1 MKRKRFVKTCV
12 SIVLVMVAVLS
23 SIVPAHATGA
33 AIAGALMENILGNM
47 ITKCLTP
54 DGIDSDEA
62 SYEEALQYLNKIWLR
77 SLDSR
82 KEVDYNTLSSVY
94 AQLLMQGVPCEIRS
108 SRGAAQGY
116 YIRGTGDMPVFN
128 GKGRYGIKDKYF
140 SDGSGNVF
148 YAKLPDNGRAPDT
161 STTVPSTTAPSVKE
175 DTSTTYVPSTPSDY
189 SYYTPSNEFQ
199 ALQYINTRVT
209 SIANELHRVIDRLA
223 AIQHHTFR
231 LYMNMGRVI
240 DSLNNVTSGLY
251 KQVDLLSAY
260 LPRLDDVYNRLF
272 SIQSATWA
280 SVDMES
286 SILLGVTN
294 IGARLDSVISNGAVQ
309 VNTSSID
316 ARLDKLISMYSKVN
330 SVVLDTAA
338 VNGGQIKS
346 AVGGELKDVV
356 FWGSARRQNP
366 HLLTMPLNYT
376 LSDAPVT
383 LGAPELRSIP
393 LGASIPAYIS
403 ADPVLAA
410 GVWKSGSTYYLS
422 DTYNAVTGEY
432 VQRIKSIVFDGS
444 ENWVRSIRANDAS
457 LFSVSCIP
465 DNTLSMPMW
474 SSRYGFKTY
483 TSAFDLADDSTKTV
497 TSGYF
502 SHYGKYIRFQD
513 RSTSLDG
520 WKKWLSI
527 KYKAGEPLEVWYAL
541 AGESVTTY
549 LDLRPTIAI
558 PEGDST
564 SSAEM
569 LRITAKYET
578 YDSYTQTADIINAIN
593 NIPPYDDS
601 GLIAAIT
608 NMSRPTVTTDLTEI
622 TTRLDD
628 ILGELRSTS
637 GSATCEHSYAQDM
650 EQDATCTLPGLMIS
664 TCAKCGDSYSEIV
677 DPLGHDWVVSSHVD
691 AVTDPDTGE
700 ETASAYDVYTCSR
713 CDRTYEDHTGDGAP
727 DEDYSNTSISKLVVK
742 VFSKLGTFAGKL
754 IGFFVHLLD
763 KALTSVDNVISKFND
778 YTAQIGGFG
787 GAYPSWLTGFWAI
800 IPMELQTALTFAVI
814 CMALGAVGR
823 KLFFS

>member
-1 MKRKRFVKTCV
+1 
-12 SIVLVMVAVLS
+12 
-23 SIVPAHATGA
+23 
-33 AIAGALMENILGNM
+33 
-47 ITKCLTP
+47 
-54 DGIDSDEA
+54 
-62 SYEEALQYLNKIWLR
+62 
-77 SLDSR
+77 
-82 KEVDYNTLSSVY
+82 
-94 AQLLMQGVPCEIRS
+94 
-108 SRGAAQGY
+108 
-116 YIRGTGDMPVFN
+116 
-128 GKGRYGIKDKYF
+128 
-140 SDGSGNVF
+140 
-148 YAKLPDNGRAPDT
+148 
-161 STTVPSTTAPSVKE
+161 
-175 DTSTTYVPSTPSDY
+175 
-189 SYYTPSNEFQ
+189 
-199 ALQYINTRVT
+199 
-209 SIANELHRVIDRLA
+209 
-223 AIQHHTFR
+223 
-231 LYMNMGRVI
+231 
-240 DSLNNVTSGLY
+240 
-251 KQVDLLSAY
+251 
-260 LPRLDDVYNRLF
+260 
-272 SIQSATWA
+272 
-280 SVDMES
+280 
-286 SILLGVTN
+286 
-294 IGARLDSVISNGAVQ
+294 
-309 VNTSSID
+309 
-316 ARLDKLISMYSKVN
+316 MYSKVN

-366 HLLTMPLNYT
+366 YLLTMPLNYT
-376 LSDAPVT
+376 LSDAPVS

-513 RSTSLDG
+513 SSTSLDG

-564 SSAEM
+564 ISAEM

-677 DPLGHDWVVSSHVD
+677 DPLGHDWIVTSHVD
-691 AVTDPDTGE
+691 AVTDPETGE
-700 ETASAYDVYTCSR
+700 ETASAYDIYTCSR
-713 CDRTYEDHTGDGAP
+713 CSRTYEDHSGDGAP

-778 YTAQIGGFG
+778 YTAQITGFG
-787 GAYPSWLTGFWAI
+787 GAYPSWLTGFWGI

>member
-1 MKRKRFVKTCV
+1 MYSTFLKSNCKALICAVFALFLVLLLPVRAYAYTVRKIPSFWWDGKNVFFAEG
-12 SIVLVMVAVLS
+12 VA
-23 SIVPAHATGA
+23 P
-33 AIAGALMENILGNM
+33 
-47 ITKCLTP
+47 
-54 DGIDSDEA
+54 
-62 SYEEALQYLNKIWLR
+62 R
-77 SLDSR
+77 SPS
-82 KEVDYNTLSSVY
+82 LSSVSVSY
-94 AQLLMQGVPCEIRS
+94 DTLADLVYYCNEHGLSTSLFYNTALSVYVGFVNDSAFKLTTVSVESAYGLLC
-108 SRGAAQGY
+108 
-116 YIRGTGDMPVFN
+116 N
-128 GKGRYGIKDKYF
+128 
-140 SDGSGNVF
+140 SDGKVYVAERPATGGN
-148 YAKLPDNGRAPDT
+148 
-161 STTVPSTTAPSVKE
+161 STTNNTYNFNQTIINNHTPSSGGRPTTPSVSSSWTDRNLQEKIYQSLE
-175 DTSTTYVPSTPSDY
+175 YIYQCVDLANGYLSNNGWISIDIRNTIQKNVVPAIEAVNKNLISFKDSTVTNLNALYTITEYNYVTSLSQLDVLNRLY
-189 SYYTPSNEFQ
+189 SG
-199 ALQYINTRVT
+199 VT
-209 SIANELHRVIDRLA
+209 SI
-223 AIQHHTFR
+223 
-231 LYMNMGRVI
+231 
-240 DSLNNVTSGLY
+240 DS
-251 KQVDLLSAY
+251 
-260 LPRLDDVYNRLF
+260 
-272 SIQSATWA
+272 
-280 SVDMES
+280 
-286 SILLGVTN
+286 
-294 IGARLDSVISNGAVQ
+294 RLDSVINNGAVQ

-376 LSDAPVT
+376 LADAPVT

-513 RSTSLDG
+513 SSTSLDG

-564 SSAEM
+564 ISAEM

-664 TCAKCGDSYSEIV
+664 TCSKCGDSYSEIV

-691 AVTDPDTGE
+691 AVTDPETGE

-713 CDRTYEDHTGDGAP
+713 CGQTYEDHSGDGAP
-727 DEDYSNTSISKLVVK
+727 DEDYSNTSISQLVVK

-754 IGFFVHLLD
+754 IGFVVHLLD
-763 KALTSVDNVISKFND
+763 KALTGVDNVISKFND
-778 YTAQIGGFG
+778 YTAQIGSFG

>member
-1 MKRKRFVKTCV
+1 MKKQLIALWMVILILPSCV
-12 SIVLVMVAVLS
+12 SV
-23 SIVPAHATGA
+23 AHANEGYALANRNFMPESIIASILDMKDSVILDHDPTSGKVEYVSWISYDKLSELSTGWRTGGVIVFNA
-33 AIAGALMENILGNM
+33 TMNAYFLRISYMPTVSTDGQLKYCALGTSNGYCYGSKATEKGDTNIDNSVTINKTTVVWNRVITSVVGTADKKATDVTTGLKNILDWLSLQVKATM
-47 ITKCLTP
+47 IVA
-54 DGIDSDEA
+54 D
-62 SYEEALQYLNKIWLR
+62 
-77 SLDSR
+77 
-82 KEVDYNTLSSVY
+82 
-94 AQLLMQGVPCEIRS
+94 
-108 SRGAAQGY
+108 
-116 YIRGTGDMPVFN
+116 
-128 GKGRYGIKDKYF
+128 
-140 SDGSGNVF
+140 
-148 YAKLPDNGRAPDT
+148 
-161 STTVPSTTAPSVKE
+161 
-175 DTSTTYVPSTPSDY
+175 
-189 SYYTPSNEFQ
+189 
-199 ALQYINTRVT
+199 
-209 SIANELHRVIDRLA
+209 
-223 AIQHHTFR
+223 
-231 LYMNMGRVI
+231 
-240 DSLNNVTSGLY
+240 
-251 KQVDLLSAY
+251 QVDLTNDLLYWIADNFQDMLYAIGKADLLIAQIGIDQWKELLRLEDFLSAINY
-260 LPRLDDVYNRLF
+260 NQIYAYYAQNGFFFDILDTVEKL
-272 SIQSATWA
+272 
-280 SVDMES
+280 
-286 SILLGVTN
+286 
-294 IGARLDSVISNGAVQ
+294 GARLDSVINNGAVQ

-346 AVGGELKDVV
+346 AVGGELMDVM
-356 FWGSARRQNP
+356 FWGNARRQNP

-410 GVWKSGSTYYLS
+410 GVWKYYLS

-564 SSAEM
+564 ISAEM

>member
-1 MKRKRFVKTCV
+1 MYSTSLKLNCKALICAVIALFLVLLLPVRAYAYTVRKIPSFWWDGKNVFFAEGVAPRSSSLTSVTISYDSLADLVYYCNEHGLSTSLFYNTALSVYVGFVNDSAFKLTTVSVESAYGLLCNSDGKVYVAERPATGGNSTTNNSYNFNQTIINNHTPSSGGTITTPSVSSSWSDRNLQEKIYQSLEYIYQCV
-12 SIVLVMVAVLS
+12 DLANGYLS
-23 SIVPAHATGA
+23 NNGWIAIDIRNTIQKNVVPAIEAVNKNLISFKDSTVTNLN
-33 AIAGALMENILGNM
+33 ALYT
-47 ITKCLTP
+47 IT
-54 DGIDSDEA
+54 E
-62 SYEEALQYLNKIWLR
+62 
-77 SLDSR
+77 
-82 KEVDYNTLSSVY
+82 YNY
-94 AQLLMQGVPCEIRS
+94 
-108 SRGAAQGY
+108 
-116 YIRGTGDMPVFN
+116 
-128 GKGRYGIKDKYF
+128 
-140 SDGSGNVF
+140 
-148 YAKLPDNGRAPDT
+148 
-161 STTVPSTTAPSVKE
+161 
-175 DTSTTYVPSTPSDY
+175 
-189 SYYTPSNEFQ
+189 
-199 ALQYINTRVT
+199 VT
-209 SIANELHRVIDRLA
+209 SLSQLDVLN
-223 AIQHHTFR
+223 R
-231 LYMNMGRVI
+231 LY
-240 DSLNNVTSGLY
+240 S
-251 KQVDLLSAY
+251 
-260 LPRLDDVYNRLF
+260 
-272 SIQSATWA
+272 
-280 SVDMES
+280 
-286 SILLGVTN
+286 GVTN
-294 IGARLDSVISNGAVQ
+294 IGARLDSVINNGAVQ

-383 LGAPELRSIP
+383 LGTPELRSIP

-513 RSTSLDG
+513 SSTSLDG

-564 SSAEM
+564 ISADM

-677 DPLGHDWVVSSHVD
+677 DPLGHDWIITSHTD
-691 AVTDPDTGE
+691 AVTDPETGE

-713 CDRTYEDHTGDGAP
+713 CGQTYEDHSGDGAP
-727 DEDYSNTSISKLVVK
+727 NEDYSNTSISKLVVK

-763 KALTSVDNVISKFND
+763 KALTGVDNVISKFND
-778 YTAQIGGFG
+778 YTAQISSFG

>member
-1 MKRKRFVKTCV
+1 MKRIFVFLAASLLCFSVITTAYAAVVPFDNTQWLELPSGFGGGSHVYPQSTVV
-12 SIVLVMVAVLS
+12 SYSTLQSIRSQVNTWLAQGQYAGFRGTAVL
-23 SIVPAHATGA
+23 A
-33 AIAGALMENILGNM
+33 
-47 ITKCLTP
+47 
-54 DGIDSDEA
+54 
-62 SYEEALQYLNKIWLR
+62 
-77 SLDSR
+77 
-82 KEVDYNTLSSVY
+82 YN
-94 AQLLMQGVPCEIRS
+94 GV
-108 SRGAAQGY
+108 Y
-116 YIRGTGDMPVFN
+116 YIQLVQNGVSYRLCNNTGGLYRTESQYD
-128 GKGRYGIKDKYF
+128 
-140 SDGSGNVF
+140 
-148 YAKLPDNGRAPDT
+148 DT
-161 STTVPSTTAPSVKE
+161 STTTVPSTTAPSTSKTE
-175 DTSTTYVPSTPSDY
+175 TTEKDTTTVYDPTSPSD
-189 SYYTPSNEFQ
+189 SRTELD
-199 ALQYINTRVT
+199 ALNRLIDFTFSQIKAINGLRRTNLNQYNLMIKMRSLMWNMIDGINDM
-209 SIANELHRVIDRLA
+209 LDLA
-223 AIQHHTFR
+223 Q
-231 LYMNMGRVI
+231 
-240 DSLNNVTSGLY
+240 D
-251 KQVDLLSAY
+251 QVDLLTAY
-260 LPRLDDVYNRLF
+260 FPRLDDIYNQLI
-272 SIQSATWA
+272 SVQSASWA
-280 SVDMES
+280 SLDMES
-286 SILLGVTN
+286 RVFSAVSSIDS
-294 IGARLDSVISNGAVQ
+294 RLDSVINNGAVQ

-356 FWGSARRQNP
+356 FWGSARRQNS

-376 LSDAPVT
+376 LADAPVT

-422 DTYNAVTGEY
+422 DTYNVSTGEY

-474 SSRYGFKTY
+474 SSRYTFKTY
-483 TSAFDLADDSTKTV
+483 TSAFDLADDSTKAV

-502 SHYGKYIRFQD
+502 SHYGKYIRFMD
-513 RSTSLDG
+513 SISSLSS
-520 WKKWLSI
+520 WKTWLAN
-527 KYKAGEPLEVWYAL
+527 KYKEGTPMEVWYAYP
-541 AGESVTTY
+541 EQVTTTY

-564 SSAEM
+564 ISAEM

-637 GSATCEHSYAQDM
+637 GSATCDHTYQQHM
-650 EQDATCTLPGLMIS
+650 EQDTTCTLPGLMIS
-664 TCAKCGDSYSEIV
+664 TCSKCGDSYSEIV
-677 DPLGHDWVVSSHVD
+677 DPLGHDWIITSHID
-691 AVTDPDTGE
+691 AVTDPETGE

-713 CDRTYEDHTGDGAP
+713 CGQTYEDHSGDGAP
-727 DEDYSNTSISKLVVK
+727 DEDYSNTSISKLVVQ

>member
-1 MKRKRFVKTCV
+1 MKKQLIALWMVILILPSCV
-12 SIVLVMVAVLS
+12 SV
-23 SIVPAHATGA
+23 AHANEGYALADRNFMPESIIASILDMKDSVILDHDPTSGKVEYVSWISYDKLSELSTGWRTGGVIVFNA
-33 AIAGALMENILGNM
+33 TMNAYFLRISYMPTVSIDGQLKYCALGTSNGYCYGSRATEKGDTNIDNSVTINKTTVVWNRVITSVVGTADKKATDVTTGLKNILDWLSLQVKATM
-47 ITKCLTP
+47 IVA
-54 DGIDSDEA
+54 D
-62 SYEEALQYLNKIWLR
+62 
-77 SLDSR
+77 
-82 KEVDYNTLSSVY
+82 
-94 AQLLMQGVPCEIRS
+94 
-108 SRGAAQGY
+108 
-116 YIRGTGDMPVFN
+116 
-128 GKGRYGIKDKYF
+128 
-140 SDGSGNVF
+140 
-148 YAKLPDNGRAPDT
+148 
-161 STTVPSTTAPSVKE
+161 
-175 DTSTTYVPSTPSDY
+175 
-189 SYYTPSNEFQ
+189 
-199 ALQYINTRVT
+199 
-209 SIANELHRVIDRLA
+209 
-223 AIQHHTFR
+223 
-231 LYMNMGRVI
+231 
-240 DSLNNVTSGLY
+240 
-251 KQVDLLSAY
+251 QVDLTNDLLYWIADNFQDMLYAIGKADLLIAQIGIDQWKELLRLEDFLSAINY
-260 LPRLDDVYNRLF
+260 NQIYAYYAQNGFFFDILDTVEKL
-272 SIQSATWA
+272 
-280 SVDMES
+280 
-286 SILLGVTN
+286 
-294 IGARLDSVISNGAVQ
+294 GARLDSVISNGAVQ
-309 VNTSSID
+309 INTSSID

-513 RSTSLDG
+513 SSTSLDG

-564 SSAEM
+564 ISADM

-578 YDSYTQTADIINAIN
+578 YDSYTQTADIIAAIN

-691 AVTDPDTGE
+691 AVTDPETGE

-713 CDRTYEDHTGDGAP
+713 CGQTYEDHSGDGAP
-727 DEDYSNTSISKLVVK
+727 DEDYSNTSISKLVVQ

>member
-1 MKRKRFVKTCV
+1 MKKQLIALWMVILILPSCV
-12 SIVLVMVAVLS
+12 SV
-23 SIVPAHATGA
+23 AHANEGYALADRNFMPESIIASILDMKDSVILDHDPTSGKVEYVSWISYDKLSELSTGWRTGGVIVFNA
-33 AIAGALMENILGNM
+33 TMNAYFLRISYMPTVSIDGQLKYCALGTSTGYCYGSRATEKGDTNIDNSVTINKTTVVWNRVITSVVGTAYKKATDVTTGLKNILDWLSLQVKATM
-47 ITKCLTP
+47 IVA
-54 DGIDSDEA
+54 D
-62 SYEEALQYLNKIWLR
+62 
-77 SLDSR
+77 
-82 KEVDYNTLSSVY
+82 
-94 AQLLMQGVPCEIRS
+94 
-108 SRGAAQGY
+108 
-116 YIRGTGDMPVFN
+116 
-128 GKGRYGIKDKYF
+128 
-140 SDGSGNVF
+140 
-148 YAKLPDNGRAPDT
+148 
-161 STTVPSTTAPSVKE
+161 
-175 DTSTTYVPSTPSDY
+175 
-189 SYYTPSNEFQ
+189 
-199 ALQYINTRVT
+199 
-209 SIANELHRVIDRLA
+209 
-223 AIQHHTFR
+223 
-231 LYMNMGRVI
+231 
-240 DSLNNVTSGLY
+240 
-251 KQVDLLSAY
+251 QVDLTNDLLYWIADNFQDMLYAIGKADLLIAQIGIDQWKELLRLEDFLSAINY
-260 LPRLDDVYNRLF
+260 NQIYAYYAQNGFFFDILDTVEKL
-272 SIQSATWA
+272 
-280 SVDMES
+280 
-286 SILLGVTN
+286 
-294 IGARLDSVISNGAVQ
+294 GARLDSVINNGAVQ

-346 AVGGELKDVV
+346 TVGGELKDVV

-376 LSDAPVT
+376 LADAPVS

-513 RSTSLDG
+513 SSTSLDG

-564 SSAEM
+564 ISAEM

-664 TCAKCGDSYSEIV
+664 TCSKCGDSYSEIV

-727 DEDYSNTSISKLVVK
+727 NEDYSNTSISKLVVK

-763 KALTSVDNVISKFND
+763 KALTGVNNVISKFND
-778 YTAQIGGFG
+778 YTAQISSFG

>member
-1 MKRKRFVKTCV
+1 MR
-12 SIVLVMVAVLS
+12 S
-23 SIVPAHATGA
+23 
-33 AIAGALMENILGNM
+33 LMWNM
-47 ITKCLTP
+47 I
-54 DGIDSDEA
+54 DGIYDM
-62 SYEEALQYLNKIWLR
+62 
-77 SLDSR
+77 LD
-82 KEVDYNTLSSVY
+82 L
-94 AQLLMQGVPCEIRS
+94 AQ
-108 SRGAAQGY
+108 
-116 YIRGTGDMPVFN
+116 D
-128 GKGRYGIKDKYF
+128 
-140 SDGSGNVF
+140 
-148 YAKLPDNGRAPDT
+148 
-161 STTVPSTTAPSVKE
+161 
-175 DTSTTYVPSTPSDY
+175 
-189 SYYTPSNEFQ
+189 
-199 ALQYINTRVT
+199 
-209 SIANELHRVIDRLA
+209 
-223 AIQHHTFR
+223 
-231 LYMNMGRVI
+231 
-240 DSLNNVTSGLY
+240 
-251 KQVDLLSAY
+251 QVDLLTAY
-260 LPRLDDVYNRLF
+260 FPRLDDIYNQLI
-272 SIQSATWA
+272 SVQSASWA
-280 SVDMES
+280 SLDMES
-286 SILLGVTN
+286 RVFSAVSSIDS
-294 IGARLDSVISNGAVQ
+294 RLDSVINNGAVQ

-346 AVGGELKDVV
+346 AVGGELMDVM
-356 FWGSARRQNP
+356 FWGNAKRQNP
-366 HLLTMPLNYT
+366 YLLTSPVNYS
-376 LSDAPVT
+376 LSGASVS

-393 LGASIPAYIS
+393 LGSSIPAYIS
-403 ADPVLAA
+403 GDPVLAA

-432 VQRIKSIVFDGS
+432 VQRIQSMVFDGS
-444 ENWVRSIRANDAS
+444 ESWGRSLRADGAS
-457 LFSVSCIP
+457 LFFLSCMP
-465 DNTLSMPMW
+465 DNAIAMPMW

-502 SHYGKYIRFQD
+502 SHYGKYVRFMD
-513 RSTSLDG
+513 SSTSLDG

-564 SSAEM
+564 ISADM

-578 YDSYTQTADIINAIN
+578 YDSYTQTADIIAAIN

-691 AVTDPDTGE
+691 AVTDPETGE

-713 CDRTYEDHTGDGAP
+713 CGQTYEDHSGDGAP
-727 DEDYSNTSISKLVVK
+727 DEDYSNTSISKLVVQ

>member
-1 MKRKRFVKTCV
+1 M
-12 SIVLVMVAVLS
+12 
-23 SIVPAHATGA
+23 
-33 AIAGALMENILGNM
+33 
-47 ITKCLTP
+47 
-54 DGIDSDEA
+54 
-62 SYEEALQYLNKIWLR
+62 
-77 SLDSR
+77 
-82 KEVDYNTLSSVY
+82 
-94 AQLLMQGVPCEIRS
+94 
-108 SRGAAQGY
+108 
-116 YIRGTGDMPVFN
+116 
-128 GKGRYGIKDKYF
+128 
-140 SDGSGNVF
+140 
-148 YAKLPDNGRAPDT
+148 
-161 STTVPSTTAPSVKE
+161 
-175 DTSTTYVPSTPSDY
+175 
-189 SYYTPSNEFQ
+189 
-199 ALQYINTRVT
+199 
-209 SIANELHRVIDRLA
+209 
-223 AIQHHTFR
+223 
-231 LYMNMGRVI
+231 
-240 DSLNNVTSGLY
+240 
-251 KQVDLLSAY
+251 
-260 LPRLDDVYNRLF
+260 
-272 SIQSATWA
+272 
-280 SVDMES
+280 
-286 SILLGVTN
+286 
-294 IGARLDSVISNGAVQ
+294 
-309 VNTSSID
+309 
-316 ARLDKLISMYSKVN
+316 
-330 SVVLDTAA
+330 
-338 VNGGQIKS
+338 
-346 AVGGELKDVV
+346 
-356 FWGSARRQNP
+356 
-366 HLLTMPLNYT
+366 
-376 LSDAPVT
+376 
-383 LGAPELRSIP
+383 
-393 LGASIPAYIS
+393 
-403 ADPVLAA
+403 LAA

-513 RSTSLDG
+513 SSTSLDG

-564 SSAEM
+564 ISADM

-578 YDSYTQTADIINAIN
+578 YDSYTQTADIIAAIN

-691 AVTDPDTGE
+691 AVTDPETGE

-713 CDRTYEDHTGDGAP
+713 QTYEDHSGDGAP
-727 DEDYSNTSISKLVVK
+727 DEDYSNTSISKLVVQ